1 MKPTKKTIEIQTLPQ
16 NFRAWTAENKG
27 RLGLLTSIDGD
38 QVICLMLNPNAGTA
52 ELWECPITNS
62 SYSSLTATFPQAHWF
77 ERSISDMFGVRPRN
91 HPRHKP
97 LILHDGFP
105 KDLFPLR
112 DSSSSYQPPA
122 RPAQYPFLEVKGEG
136 VFELPVGPIH
146 AGVIEPGHFRFSCR
160 GETILNL
167 ELQLGWVHRGVE
179 KRLTEVPWR
188 KARFV
193 AEAAASDTAAANA
206 LAHAIAI
213 ESMFEVEVPQA
224 GQVLRTLALE
234 IERAAMHIID
244 IGGAANDVGFVG
256 VMATMGRLRG
266 KALGL
271 AQSLSGSRFLRAFIV
286 PGGVQFDNRN
296 SMTAMHQ
303 AVTSLIEEL
312 RPILRIYE
320 ENQTAIER
328 MENIGKVSK
337 SLATEFGFVGV
348 AGRASGIEYDTR
360 RHFSQG
366 VYPHRELDI
375 AVETGGDILA
385 RTRVRIKELARSLE
399 VIQQLTQS
407 IPSGPTCIDLPDQ
420 LPTDATGVGIVEAFR
435 GELIHLVITDG
446 ARKIKRYAIKDPS
459 FTNWTAISI
468 AIRGNLIADFP
479 LCNKSFGL
487 SYSGNDL

>member
-1 MKPTKKTIEIQTLPQ
+1 MKPTAKSVEIQSLPQ
-16 NFRAWTAENKG
+16 NFRTWTSENKG

-38 QVICLMLNPNAGTA
+38 QVICLMLNPAAGTG
-52 ELWECPITNS
+52 ELWESSISES

-77 ERSISDMFGVRPRN
+77 ERSMSDMFGIRPRN
-91 HPRHKP
+91 HPRLKP

-112 DSSSSYQPPA
+112 NTSSSFQPA
-122 RPAQYPFLEVKGEG
+122 DRPSQYPFLEVKGEG

-160 GETILNL
+160 GETIVNL

-179 KRLTEVPWR
+179 KRLTEIPWR

-213 ESMFEVEVPQA
+213 ESLFDVEVPEA
-224 GQVLRTLALE
+224 AQVLRTLALE

-271 AQSLSGSRFLRAFIV
+271 AQLLSGSRLLRAYII
-286 PGGVQFDNRN
+286 PGGVQFDNRHLLT
-296 SMTAMHQ
+296 SMHQ
-303 AVTSLIEEL
+303 AVKGLIEEL
-312 RPILRIYE
+312 KPIIQIYE
-320 ENQTAIER
+320 ENQTAVER
-328 MENIGKVSK
+328 MENIGKISK
-337 SLATEFGFVGV
+337 SLAQEFGFVGV

-360 RHFSQG
+360 RHFNQG
-366 VYPHRELDI
+366 VFPQQALEI
-375 AVETGGDILA
+375 AIETGGDILS
-385 RTRVRIKELARSLE
+385 RTRVRIKELWQSLE
-399 VIQQLTQS
+399 IIKQLTKS
-407 IPSGPTCIDLPDQ
+407 IPEGSTAIDLPDQ
-420 LPTDATGVGIVEAFR
+420 LPPDSTGVGIVEAFR
-435 GELIHLVITDG
+435 GELIHLVMTDG
-446 ARKIKRYAIKDPS
+446 TGKVRRYAIKDPS
-459 FTNWTAISI
+459 FTNWTGISI